1 MLKGRSFYLLQSVVG
16 VMKLVLSVSVSVH
29 MGVRIPIKLGQCK
42 ARPFNFVLVCWFFIF
57 CSDRTMATVGPPLV
71 HGNGALAPH
80 E

>member
-1 MLKGRSFYLLQSVVG
+1 MYKRECVKLGPSRERAEDWCSSA
-16 VMKLVLSVSVSVH
+16 LVLQ
-29 MGVRIPIKLGQCK
+29 LGQCK

-57 CSDRTMATVGPPLV
+57 FIFLFFVFLFQCSMATVGPALV